1 MVWAGQLG
9 DTTAQIKELT
19 THTDMWGETHTNE
32 SVLVYK
38 KTTATVWNADENKF
52 ETKEVSYVDYNA
64 SKVKSDA
71 WKAEIDRRAEAE
83 IFNNGNNDNNNIT
96 MEDINLAIE
105 NCISRGN
112 ESLKTIMATIK
123 PIIVEEYEKNRIT
136 EAMYSQVYLGAL
148 QIAMQF
154 AYTAS
159 QNEQQMRFQQTQMQE
174 MTQSVKDNRLIK
186 AGEFYSNMIGMGLS
200 NNTTIPQ
207 NLYSGYFSITRA
219 LLGSV

>member
-1 MVWAGQLG
+1 MAYLWRQQLG
-9 DTTAQIKELT
+9 ATTAQITELT
-19 THTDMWGETHTNE
+19 THMDMWGTTHTND
-32 SVLVYK
+32 SVLVYA
-38 KTTATVWNADENKF
+38 KTMVRDTDNPTQF
-52 ETKEVSYVDYNA
+52 KEVSYVDYNL
-64 SKVKSDA
+64 SKQKSDA
-71 WKAEIDRRAEAE
+71 WKAEIDRRAEE
-83 IFNNGNNDNNNIT
+83 ILNIIT
-96 MEDINLAIE
+96 EDINLAIE

-136 EAMYSQVYLGAL
+136 EAMYSQVYLGVL

>member
-9 DTTAQIKELT
+9 ATTAQITELT
-19 THTDMWGETHTNE
+19 THMDMWGTTHTND
-32 SVLVYK
+32 SVLVYA
-38 KTTATVWNADENKF
+38 KTMVRDTDNPTQF
-52 ETKEVSYVDYNA
+52 KEVSYVDYNL
-64 SKVKSDA
+64 SKQKSDA
-71 WKAEIDRRAEAE
+71 WKAEIDRRAEE
-83 IFNNGNNDNNNIT
+83 ILNIIT
-96 MEDINLAIE
+96 EDMNLVIE

>member
-1 MVWAGQLG
+1 MAYLWGTQLG
-9 DTTAQIKELT
+9 ATSAQITELT
-19 THTDMWGETHTNE
+19 THMDMWGRTHTND
-32 SVLVYK
+32 SVLVYA
-38 KTTATVWNADENKF
+38 KTMIRDPDNPTQF
-52 ETKEVSYVDYNA
+52 KEVSYVDYNA

-71 WKAEIDRRAEAE
+71 WKAEVDRQAEAE
-83 IFNNGNNDNNNIT
+83 IFNIGNNNII
-96 MEDINLAIE
+96 MEDINLVIE

>member
-9 DTTAQIKELT
+9 TTTAQITELT
-19 THTDMWGETHTNE
+19 THMDMWGTTHTND
-32 SVLVYK
+32 SVLVYA
-38 KTTATVWNADENKF
+38 KTMVRDTDNPTQF
-52 ETKEVSYVDYNA
+52 KEVSYVDYNL
-64 SKVKSDA
+64 SKQKSDA
-71 WKAEIDRRAEAE
+71 WKAEIDRRAEA
-83 IFNNGNNDNNNIT
+83 DLNII
-96 MEDINLAIE
+96 MEDMNLAIE

>member
-1 MVWAGQLG
+1 MAYLWRPQLG
-9 DTTAQIKELT
+9 ATPEQITELT
-19 THTDMWGETHTNE
+19 THMDMWGTTHTND
-32 SVLVYK
+32 SVLVYA
-38 KTTATVWNADENKF
+38 KTMVRDADNPTQF
-52 ETKEVSYVDYNA
+52 NEVSYVDYNA

-71 WKAEIDRRAEAE
+71 WKAEIDRRAEE
-83 IFNNGNNDNNNIT
+83 ILNIIT
-96 MEDINLAIE
+96 EDINLVIE

>member
-1 MVWAGQLG
+1 MAYLWRPQLG
-9 DTTAQIKELT
+9 ATPEQITELT
-19 THTDMWGETHTNE
+19 THTDMWGTTHTND
-32 SVLVYK
+32 SVLVYA
-38 KTTATVWNADENKF
+38 KTMVRDTDNPTQFN
-52 ETKEVSYVDYNA
+52 EVSYVDYNA

-71 WKAEIDRRAEAE
+71 WKAEIDRRAEEAL
-83 IFNNGNNDNNNIT
+83 NIIT
-96 MEDINLAIE
+96 EDMNLVIE

>member
-1 MVWAGQLG
+1 MAYLWRPQLG
-9 DTTAQIKELT
+9 ATPEQITELT
-19 THTDMWGETHTNE
+19 THMDMWGTTHTND
-32 SVLVYK
+32 SVLVYA
-38 KTTATVWNADENKF
+38 KTMVRDTDNPTQF
-52 ETKEVSYVDYNA
+52 HEVSYVDYNA

-71 WKAEIDRRAEAE
+71 WKAEIDRRAEEAL
-83 IFNNGNNDNNNIT
+83 NIIT
-96 MEDINLAIE
+96 EDMNLAIE

-207 NLYSGYFSITRA
+207 NLYSGYFSITKA

>member
-1 MVWAGQLG
+1 MAYLWGTQLG
-9 DTTAQIKELT
+9 ATTEQITELT
-19 THTDMWGETHTNE
+19 THMDMWGTTHTND
-32 SVLVYK
+32 SVLVYA
-38 KTTATVWNADENKF
+38 KTMVRDTDNPTQF
-52 ETKEVSYVDYNA
+52 KEVSYVDYNA

-83 IFNNGNNDNNNIT
+83 IFNNGNSDNNNIT

>member
-1 MVWAGQLG
+1 MIPLG
-9 DTTAQIKELT
+9 ELREKNEAQIKELT
-19 THTDMWGETHTNE
+19 THTDMWGETHTND

-38 KTTATVWNADENKF
+38 KTTATVWNADKNKF
-52 ETKEVSYVDYNA
+52 ETKEVSSLDYNA

-71 WKAEIDRRAEAE
+71 WKAEIDRRAEEAL
-83 IFNNGNNDNNNIT
+83 NIIT
-96 MEDINLAIE
+96 EDINLVIE

>member
-1 MVWAGQLG
+1 MIPLG
-9 DTTAQIKELT
+9 ELREKNEAQIKELT
-19 THTDMWGETHTNE
+19 THTDMWGETHTND

-38 KTTATVWNADENKF
+38 KTTATVWNADKNKF
-52 ETKEVSYVDYNA
+52 ETKEVSSLDYNA

-71 WKAEIDRRAEAE
+71 WKAEIDRRAEEAL
-83 IFNNGNNDNNNIT
+83 NIIT
-96 MEDINLAIE
+96 EDINLVIE

-207 NLYSGYFSITRA
+207 NLYSGYFSITKA

>member
-9 DTTAQIKELT
+9 ATTAQITELT
-19 THTDMWGETHTNE
+19 THMDMWGTTHTND
-32 SVLVYK
+32 SVLVYA
-38 KTTATVWNADENKF
+38 KTMVRDTDNPTQF
-52 ETKEVSYVDYNA
+52 KEVSYVDYNL

-71 WKAEIDRRAEAE
+71 WKAEIDRRAEAAL
-83 IFNNGNNDNNNIT
+83 NIIV
-96 MEDINLAIE
+96 EDMNLVIE

>member
-1 MVWAGQLG
+1 MAYLWRQQLG
-9 DTTAQIKELT
+9 ATPAQITELT
-19 THTDMWGETHTNE
+19 THMDMWGTTHTND
-32 SVLVYK
+32 SVLVYA
-38 KTTATVWNADENKF
+38 KTMVRDTDNPTQF
-52 ETKEVSYVDYNA
+52 KEVSYVDYNL
-64 SKVKSDA
+64 SKQKSDA
-71 WKAEIDRRAEAE
+71 WKAEIDRRAEE
-83 IFNNGNNDNNNIT
+83 ILNIIT
-96 MEDINLAIE
+96 EDINLAIE

-136 EAMYSQVYLGAL
+136 EAMYSQVYLGVL

>member
-1 MVWAGQLG
+1 MAYLWGTQLG
-9 DTTAQIKELT
+9 ATPEQITELT
-19 THTDMWGETHTNE
+19 THMDMWGTTHTND
-32 SVLVYK
+32 SVLVYA
-38 KTTATVWNADENKF
+38 KTMVRDTDNPTQF
-52 ETKEVSYVDYNA
+52 KEVSYVDYNL
-64 SKVKSDA
+64 SKQKSDA
-71 WKAEIDRRAEAE
+71 WKAEIDRRAEE
-83 IFNNGNNDNNNIT
+83 ISNIIT
-96 MEDINLAIE
+96 EDINLAIE

>member
-1 MVWAGQLG
+1 MAYLWGTQLG
-9 DTTAQIKELT
+9 ATPAQITELT
-19 THTDMWGETHTNE
+19 THMDMWGRTHTND
-32 SVLVYK
+32 SVLVYA
-38 KTTATVWNADENKF
+38 KTMVIDTDNPTQF
-52 ETKEVSYVDYNA
+52 KEVSYVDYNA

-83 IFNNGNNDNNNIT
+83 IFNNGNNDNDNTT

>member
-1 MVWAGQLG
+1 MVNLWGTQLG
-9 DTTAQIKELT
+9 ATAEQITELT
-19 THTDMWGETHTNE
+19 THMDMWGIAHTND

-38 KTTATVWNADENKF
+38 KTQIIDPDNPTRF
-52 ETKEVSYVDYNA
+52 KEVSYVDYNA
-64 SKVKSDA
+64 SKPKSDA
-71 WKAEIDRRAEAE
+71 WKSEIDRRAADE
-83 IFNNGNNDNNNIT
+83 IINNGNSNNNIT

-159 QNEQQMRFQQTQMQE
+159 QNEQQMRFQQTQMNE
-174 MTQSVKDNRLIK
+174 MAQSVKDNRLIK

-207 NLYSGYFSITRA
+207 NLYSGYFSITKA

>member
-1 MVWAGQLG
+1 MIPLG
-9 DTTAQIKELT
+9 ELREKNEAQIKELT
-19 THTDMWGETHTNE
+19 THTDMWGETHTND

-52 ETKEVSYVDYNA
+52 ETKEVHSLDYDA

-71 WKAEIDRRAEAE
+71 WKAEIDRRAEE
-83 IFNNGNNDNNNIT
+83 ILNIIT
-96 MEDINLAIE
+96 EDMNLVIE

-207 NLYSGYFSITRA
+207 NLYSGYFSITKA

>member
-1 MVWAGQLG
+1 MAYLWRPQLG
-9 DTTAQIKELT
+9 ATPEQITELT
-19 THTDMWGETHTNE
+19 THMDMWGTTHTND
-32 SVLVYK
+32 SVLVYA
-38 KTTATVWNADENKF
+38 KTMVRDTDNPTQFN
-52 ETKEVSYVDYNA
+52 EVSYVDYNL
-64 SKVKSDA
+64 SKQKSDA
-71 WKAEIDRRAEAE
+71 WKAEIDRRAEE
-83 IFNNGNNDNNNIT
+83 DLNII
-96 MEDINLAIE
+96 MEDMNLVIE

>member
-1 MVWAGQLG
+1 MTYLWGTQLG
-9 DTTAQIKELT
+9 ATPAQITELT
-19 THTDMWGETHTNE
+19 THMDMWGRTHTND
-32 SVLVYK
+32 SVLVYA
-38 KTTATVWNADENKF
+38 KTMVRDTDNITQF
-52 ETKEVSYVDYNA
+52 KEVSYVDYNL
-64 SKVKSDA
+64 SKQKSDA
-71 WKAEIDRRAEAE
+71 WKAEIDRRAEE
-83 IFNNGNNDNNNIT
+83 ILNIIT
-96 MEDINLAIE
+96 EDINLAIE

-174 MTQSVKDNRLIK
+174 MTQSVKDNRLMK

>member
-1 MVWAGQLG
+1 MAYLWGTQLG
-9 DTTAQIKELT
+9 ATTAQITELT
-19 THTDMWGETHTNE
+19 THMDMWGTTHTND
-32 SVLVYK
+32 SVLVYA
-38 KTTATVWNADENKF
+38 KTMVRDTDNPTQF
-52 ETKEVSYVDYNA
+52 KEVSYVDYNL
-64 SKVKSDA
+64 SKQKSDA
-71 WKAEIDRRAEAE
+71 WKAEIDRRAEE
-83 IFNNGNNDNNNIT
+83 ILNIIT
-96 MEDINLAIE
+96 EDINLAIE

>member
-1 MVWAGQLG
+1 MAYLWGTQLG
-9 DTTAQIKELT
+9 ATTAQITELT
-19 THTDMWGETHTNE
+19 THMDMWGTTHTND
-32 SVLVYK
+32 SVLVYA
-38 KTTATVWNADENKF
+38 KTMVRDTDNITQFN
-52 ETKEVSYVDYNA
+52 EVSYVDYNL
-64 SKVKSDA
+64 SKQKSDA
-71 WKAEIDRRAEAE
+71 WKAEIDRRAEE
-83 IFNNGNNDNNNIT
+83 ILNIIT
-96 MEDINLAIE
+96 EDINLAIE

>member
-1 MVWAGQLG
+1 MAYLWGTQLG
-9 DTTAQIKELT
+9 ATPEQITELT
-19 THTDMWGETHTNE
+19 THMDMWGRTHTND
-32 SVLVYK
+32 SVLVYAN
-38 KTTATVWNADENKF
+38 TMVRDTDNITQF
-52 ETKEVSYVDYNA
+52 KEVSYVDYDA

-83 IFNNGNNDNNNIT
+83 ILNNGNNDNNNIT

-159 QNEQQMRFQQTQMQE
+159 QNEQQMRFQQTQMNE
-174 MTQSVKDNRLIK
+174 MVQSVKDNRLIK

-200 NNTTIPQ
+200 NNTSIPQ
-207 NLYSGYFSITRA
+207 NLYSGYFAITRS
-219 LLGSV
+219 LLGSL

>member
-1 MVWAGQLG
+1 MAYLWRPQLG
-9 DTTAQIKELT
+9 ATPEQITELT
-19 THTDMWGETHTNE
+19 THMDMWGTTHTND
-32 SVLVYK
+32 SILVYK

-52 ETKEVSYVDYNA
+52 ETKEVHSLDYDA

-71 WKAEIDRRAEAE
+71 WKAEIDRRAEE
-83 IFNNGNNDNNNIT
+83 DLNII
-96 MEDINLAIE
+96 MEDMNLVIE

>member
-1 MVWAGQLG
+1 MAYLWRPQLG
-9 DTTAQIKELT
+9 ATPEQITELT
-19 THTDMWGETHTNE
+19 THMDMWGTTHTND
-32 SVLVYK
+32 SVLVYA
-38 KTTATVWNADENKF
+38 KTMVRDTDNPTQFN
-52 ETKEVSYVDYNA
+52 EVSYVDYNA

-71 WKAEIDRRAEAE
+71 WKAEIDRRAEEAL
-83 IFNNGNNDNNNIT
+83 NIIT
-96 MEDINLAIE
+96 EDMNLAIE

>member
-1 MVWAGQLG
+1 MAYLWGTQLG
-9 DTTAQIKELT
+9 ATSAQITELT
-19 THTDMWGETHTNE
+19 THMDMWGRTHTND
-32 SVLVYK
+32 SVLVYA
-38 KTTATVWNADENKF
+38 KTMIRDPDNPTQF
-52 ETKEVSYVDYNA
+52 KEVSYVDYNA

-71 WKAEIDRRAEAE
+71 WKAEVDRQAEAE
-83 IFNNGNNDNNNIT
+83 IFNIGNNNII
-96 MEDINLAIE
+96 MEDINLVIE
-105 NCISRGN
+105 NCINRGN

>member
-1 MVWAGQLG
+1 MAYLWRPQLG
-9 DTTAQIKELT
+9 ATPEQITELT
-19 THTDMWGETHTNE
+19 THMDMWGTTHTND
-32 SVLVYK
+32 SVLVYA
-38 KTTATVWNADENKF
+38 KTMVRDTDNPTQF
-52 ETKEVSYVDYNA
+52 HEVSYVDYNL
-64 SKVKSDA
+64 SKQKSDA
-71 WKAEIDRRAEAE
+71 WKAEIDRRAEE
-83 IFNNGNNDNNNIT
+83 DLNII
-96 MEDINLAIE
+96 MEDMNLVIE